1 MNKTHYGFTTTVSV
15 FFLDPF
21 VEAGILLQMLSSDR
35 CWWLGVCRIMSFDV
49 GFEDAE
55 VDTNFIC
62 PQFVLCQF
70 HGILAMQPKDVA
82 AHNLR
87 WY

>member
-35 CWWLGVCRIMSFDV
+35 CWWLGVCKIMSFVV
-49 GFEDAE
+49 GFEDA
-55 VDTNFIC
+55 
-62 PQFVLCQF
+62 
-70 HGILAMQPKDVA
+70 
-82 AHNLR
+82 
-87 WY
+87 